1 MRSCMNQLTIRVAF
15 GASAMSSLTLPVWSM
30 SSWLMNTQRMS
41 SGSTSENTSARY
53 WSRLAKNP
61 VSTTTG
67 SAARMT
73 IVLIGTSAGA

>member
-1 MRSCMNQLTIRVAF
+1 
-15 GASAMSSLTLPVWSM
+15 LPVWST

-53 WSRLAKNP
+53 WSRFSIMP

-73 IVLIGTSAGA
+73 SVFSGTTTGAWPSPA